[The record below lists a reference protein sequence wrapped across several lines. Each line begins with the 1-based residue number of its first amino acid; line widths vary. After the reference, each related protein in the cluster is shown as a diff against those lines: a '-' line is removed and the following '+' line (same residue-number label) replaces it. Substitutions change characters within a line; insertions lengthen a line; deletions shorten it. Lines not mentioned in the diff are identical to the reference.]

1 MDSRLWGVSQGTP
14 PPGGSKWAILSQNRL
29 KMTPPGGVPPPGG
42 VKNGSILSQNW
53 PFLSQNMVILS
64 QNRLKNDPPGGVK
77 IDPLGGVKMS
87 HQGGTLG
94 CDIFGVF
101 SHCNFRL
108 NLAILT
114 PSAIFGGSPGPP
126 SLGGGTP
133 P

>member
-1 MDSRLWGVSQGTP
+1 MGQ
-14 PPGGSKWAILSQNRL
+14 KWAKLVILSQN
-29 KMTPPGGVPPPGG
+29 
-42 VKNGSILSQNW
+42 I
-53 PFLSQNMVILS
+53 VILS

-114 PSAIFGGSPGPP
+114 PSATFGGSPGPP
-126 SLGGGTP
+126 SLGGVP
-133 P
+133 PPEGGVDPLGGVKTRPPGVKNRSF

>member
-1 MDSRLWGVSQGTP
+1 
-14 PPGGSKWAILSQNRL
+14 
-29 KMTPPGGVPPPGG
+29 MTPPGGGTPPWGG
-42 VKNGSILSQNW
+42 QKWVNFEPKLAIFKPKL
-53 PFLSQNMVILS
+53 VILS

-101 SHCNFRL
+101 SHCNSRL

-126 SLGGGTP
+126 SLGGVP
-133 P
+133 PPEGGVDPLGGVKTRPPGVKNWSF

>member
-29 KMTPPGGVPPPGG
+29 KMTPPGGGTPPWGG
-42 VKNGSILSQNW
+42 QKWVNFEPKLAIFKPKL
-53 PFLSQNMVILS
+53 VILS